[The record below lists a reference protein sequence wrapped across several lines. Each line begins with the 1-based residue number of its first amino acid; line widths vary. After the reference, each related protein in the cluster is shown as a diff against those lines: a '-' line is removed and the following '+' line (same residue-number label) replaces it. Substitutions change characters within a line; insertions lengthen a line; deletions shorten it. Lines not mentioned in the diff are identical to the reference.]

1 MWAPRVQHAAP
12 HSPTAGNAEE
22 FARSSMVGV
31 SDFLCQA
38 WQREWTG
45 KQANRGTAFTWFCC
59 CQNLDGS
66 RKIKTQLG
74 TNCATAGKL
83 MQQDRVVLLFV
94 GAWGGAKAWAVPSP
108 ASVHRQRCIPVCSPG
123 AALQALSRRGW
134 AHSCVIAMG
143 LHKVGCRPPGREVG
157 AGVC

>member
-1 MWAPRVQHAAP
+1 MGTLSTACS
-12 HSPTAGNAEE
+12 SPQPNSWEC
-22 FARSSMVGV
+22 RGV
-31 SDFLCQA
+31 CKELHGWSEQLSVSGLAKC
-38 WQREWTG
+38 TG

-94 GAWGGAKAWAVPSP
+94 GAWGGVKAWAVPSP

-134 AHSCVIAMG
+134 PHSCVIAMG